1 MARPARSRGKGS
13 KVANSGHRQELLR
26 RHEIVVLWVTFQTL
40 CTAGLST
47 ALNVSSDA
55 FLVEKSIIV
64 GKANERFVSW

>member
-26 RHEIVVLWVTFQTL
+26 RHEIVLWVTFQTL

-47 ALNVSSDA
+47 ALNMSSDA
-55 FLVEKSIIV
+55 FLVGKSIIV